1 MRDGPTPA
9 PSFVYHEICELVNNP
24 EVKVGVNSPTH
35 GAWRRTAQNFS
46 QSSHSARN
54 ILQSERGGSTCC
66 LADTLQLHGVV
77 PVLHAV
83 HAGVAADAVKA
94 GWLLVVLVVVMVV
107 SLPD

>member
-1 MRDGPTPA
+1 M
-9 PSFVYHEICELVNNP
+9 
-24 EVKVGVNSPTH
+24 
-35 GAWRRTAQNFS
+35 AQNCSELLTELSFCTKY
-46 QSSHSARN
+46 SAVR
-54 ILQSERGGSTCC
+54 EGESTCC

-94 GWLLVVLVVVMVV
+94 GWLLVMLVVVVMV